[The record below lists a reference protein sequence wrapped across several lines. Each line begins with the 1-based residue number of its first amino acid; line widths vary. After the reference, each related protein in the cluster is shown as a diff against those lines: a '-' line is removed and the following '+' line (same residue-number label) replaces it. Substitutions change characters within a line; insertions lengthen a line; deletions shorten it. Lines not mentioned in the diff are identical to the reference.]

1 MTNRMIENRV
11 RKIHSLEQRKAKLDE
26 QIEKAK
32 GELIAEMAR
41 KKTECLETDNGT
53 TARYQH
59 IISDR
64 FDSTRFKTNLPEVY
78 KQYTVPKSTHRFT
91 YKLVEE

>member
-11 RKIHSLEQRKAKLDE
+11 RKIKALEQKKAELDK
-26 QIEKAK
+26 QIEQAK

-41 KKTECLETDNGT
+41 KKTDILETENGT
-53 TARYQH
+53 TVRYQD

-64 FDSTRFKTNLPEVY
+64 FNTTRFKTELPAVY
-78 KQYTVPKSTHRFT
+78 QQYLVPQKTRRFT
-91 YKLVEE
+91 CKLAEG